1 MTLRIAV
8 CDDELSASSQ
18 IDLYLNQI
26 QLEENLKFQ
35 VFFFSSGEELLSHMP
50 RNIHVLLLDIQMKQ
64 ENGIDVARKLREEGL
79 DFYLFFIT
87 SHVQY
92 ALEGYE
98 VHAYAFLQ
106 KPLRYAPLKM
116 YLLDVLGRLRQAAP
130 FTLNLKSGDVSE
142 IIDCSHIIY
151 IEVYSHCTYF
161 ILDDGRKEF
170 SVPLNELE
178 QQLKSHGF
186 FRCHKSYL
194 VNLRKVISFRQ
205 AEVVMSNQEVIP
217 LSRHRKQEFLAALH
231 TVIGE

>member
-8 CDDELSASSQ
+8 CDDELSAASQ

-35 VFFFSSGEELLSHMP
+35 VFFFSSGEELLEHMP
-50 RNIHVLLLDIQMKQ
+50 RDIHVLLLDIQMKQ
-64 ENGIDVARKLREEGL
+64 ATGIDVARRLRAEGL
-79 DFYLFFIT
+79 DFFLFFIT

-116 YLLDVLGRLRQAAP
+116 YLMEVLKRLRQAKT
-130 FTLNLKSGDVSE
+130 FTLSLKSGDASE
-142 IIDCSHIIY
+142 IIDCSQIIY
-151 IEVYSHCTYF
+151 IEVYSHSTFF
-161 ILDDGRKEF
+161 ILDSGRKEF
-170 SVPLNELE
+170 SVPLNDLE
-178 QQLKSHGF
+178 QQLKNHGF

-194 VNLRKVISFRQ
+194 VNLRKIISFRQ

-217 LSRHRKQEFLAALH
+217 LSRHRKQEFLTALH